1 MGLLKKDKPDD
12 KLPLFGRR
20 GVVDGKKQNYLERYE
35 CAKCGGLYRSASGSD
50 HKSSSQ
56 LSTRPGC

>member
-1 MGLLKKDKPDD
+1 MTMGLLKKDKPDD
-12 KLPLFGRR
+12 KLPLFARR

-50 HKSSSQ
+50 HK
-56 LSTRPGC
+56 CK